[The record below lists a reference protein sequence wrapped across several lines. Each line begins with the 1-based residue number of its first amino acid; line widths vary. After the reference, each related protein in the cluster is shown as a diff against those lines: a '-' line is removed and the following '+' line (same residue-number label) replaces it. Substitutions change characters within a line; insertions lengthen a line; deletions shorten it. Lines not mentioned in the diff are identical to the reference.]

1 MNLFTFPNGRKLK
14 NTLVMAPMTTYSS
27 NKDEF
32 FSEQELRYYE
42 NRSKDV
48 GMLITAALS
57 VSVDG
62 HGFFNHVSLDSDR
75 NVARFGEFTA
85 NLKKEGAVI
94 VAQLIHAGKL
104 ALPAEIGENDV
115 IAPSSIP
122 TKRPGYAIPKEMT
135 NEQAERII
143 NDFYEAAKRA
153 IKAGFDGVELH
164 GANGYLIQQ
173 FFSPYSNQRKDQWG
187 GRIQNRLRFPLA
199 VVQAVQKA
207 VAELKP
213 DHFIVGYRLSPEET
227 GQTGIALSDTKLL
240 IDALI
245 QRKVDYI
252 HFSLSQFNQKGIRP
266 ETKNVEIGR
275 ELIDLI
281 DRRVPVIGVGK
292 IKSLEDVIA
301 AHSYG
306 YDLVAIGTAL
316 LFQPRFGKAIVENK
330 PIKFKFSPFT
340 FLKNDLPR
348 GLFQFLKQVIQ
359 TELTGKLKNLWKR
372 TEGDH

>member
-1 MNLFTFPNGRKLK
+1 M
-14 NTLVMAPMTTYSS
+14 
-27 NKDEF
+27 
-32 FSEQELRYYE
+32 
-42 NRSKDV
+42 
-48 GMLITAALS
+48 
-57 VSVDG
+57 
-62 HGFFNHVSLDSDR
+62 
-75 NVARFGEFTA
+75 
-85 NLKKEGAVI
+85 
-94 VAQLIHAGKL
+94 AQLIHAGKL

-135 NEQAERII
+135 NEQVERII
-143 NDFYEAAKRA
+143 HDFYEATKRA
-153 IKAGFDGVELH
+153 IQAGFDGVELH

-187 GRIQNRLRFPLA
+187 GTIQNRLRFPLA

-227 GQTGIALSDTKLL
+227 VQTGIALSDTKLL

-245 QRKVDYI
+245 QRKIDYI

-306 YDLVAIGTAL
+306 YDLVAIGRAL

-330 PIKFKFSPFT
+330 PIKFKYSPFM

-359 TELTGKLKNLWKR
+359 TELTGKLKNVWKR

>member
-1 MNLFTFPNGRKLK
+1 MNSFTFPNGRTIK

-85 NLKKEGAVI
+85 NLKNEGAVI

-135 NEQAERII
+135 YEQAERII
-143 NDFYEAAKRA
+143 NDFYEATKRA

-187 GRIQNRLRFPLA
+187 GTIQNRLRFPLA

-240 IDALI
+240 INALI
-245 QRKVDYI
+245 QQKIDYI
-252 HFSLSQFNQKGIRP
+252 HFSLRQFNQKGIRP

-281 DRRVPVIGVGK
+281 NRRVPVIGVGK
-292 IKSLEDVIA
+292 IKSLEAVIA
-301 AHSYG
+301 ARSYG

-316 LFQPRFGKAIVENK
+316 LFQPRFGKTIVENR
-330 PIKFKFSPFT
+330 PIKFKFSPFML
-340 FLKNDLPR
+340 LKNDLPK

-359 TELTGKLKNLWKR
+359 TELSGKLKNLWKR